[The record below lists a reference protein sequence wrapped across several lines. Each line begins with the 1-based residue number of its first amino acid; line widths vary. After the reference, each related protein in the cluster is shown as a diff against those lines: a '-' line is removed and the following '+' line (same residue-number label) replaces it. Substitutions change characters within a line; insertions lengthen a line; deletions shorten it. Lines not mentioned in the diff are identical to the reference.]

1 MFAMSAIAV
10 SAAQSA
16 TDVTTSD
23 RFSELVTFFL
33 IALAI
38 VAPSTLIVFRR
49 MNRKGAGLRGEET
62 TADPADAATGTTADT
77 ATGPEPDPA
86 EVGSVIALI
95 DLAAERLGPGESS
108 NIEVPEPLLLDGKP
122 APQAIAD
129 ALLADAVAR
138 HRLSATWAH
147 RDGVRTVT
155 LTR

>member
-62 TADPADAATGTTADT
+62 TADPADT
-77 ATGPEPDPA
+77 ATVE
-86 EVGSVIALI
+86 
-95 DLAAERLGPGESS
+95 AAEARLQAMASEDFG
-108 NIEVPEPLLLDGKP
+108 VALDRIGTMS
-122 APQAIAD
+122 
-129 ALLADAVAR
+129 R
-138 HRLSATWAH
+138 
-147 RDGVRTVT
+147 
-155 LTR
+155 